1 MIRWVNDDIPDT
13 ASEDDVDA
21 SSFNVAARLLLFAKL
36 SDNVD
41 KEIRSKVVAV
51 IQSLSNNNPLPDPL
65 LKFALGDTIDR
76 DPKVVDVTTIYS
88 TAFVLPCVSSP
99 TDDFPV
105 DIDKATYFLVMPPRD
120 QWKDIGWDT

>member
-1 MIRWVNDDIPDT
+1 MIRWVTDDIPDT
-13 ASEDDVDA
+13 ALEDDVDA

-105 DIDKATYFLVMPPRD
+105 DIDKATYFLVMPPHD

>member
-1 MIRWVNDDIPDT
+1 LIQLSQI
-13 ASEDDVDA
+13 ELVDLKLNPFFVHLVIFVVKRDA
-21 SSFNVAARLLLFAKL
+21 LLLPGLFL
-36 SDNVD
+36 GLYL
-41 KEIRSKVVAV
+41 RTP
-51 IQSLSNNNPLPDPL
+51 SLNPLLDPL
-65 LKFALGDTIDR
+65 LKFALGDTINR

-105 DIDKATYFLVMPPRD
+105 DIDKVTYFLVMPPRD